1 LAAAKNADEARTCGA
16 VLASVWVDFEAVI
29 GEGAL
34 DTQEDMQEMVLEGEN
49 GSIVIASIGV
59 FALCVQGTAPLGKL
73 IATLQRAKKVLYE
86 PLTSIQAEHAD

>member
-1 LAAAKNADEARTCGA
+1 
-16 VLASVWVDFEAVI
+16 VDFEAVI

-73 IATLQRAKKVLYE
+73 IATLQRAKKVLFE
-86 PLTSIQAEHAD
+86 PLSSIQAEQAD